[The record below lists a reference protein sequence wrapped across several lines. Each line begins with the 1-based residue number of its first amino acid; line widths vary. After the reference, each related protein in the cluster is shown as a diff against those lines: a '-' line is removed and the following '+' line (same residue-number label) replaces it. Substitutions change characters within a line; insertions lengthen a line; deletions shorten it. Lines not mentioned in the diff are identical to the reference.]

1 MGGFFTQYH
10 CLFLFSFFFFF
21 LIIPHIYGLVMDNL
35 KKTLVILIWK
45 SGLKGAQNF
54 IHVYK
59 MYLEIIYFFSSYFD
73 VVFSLECECVV
84 LLVECQYIF
93 SISYRFRDKLNRN
106 GQKGANFQNLNT
118 FFFILY

>member
-1 MGGFFTQYH
+1 
-10 CLFLFSFFFFF
+10 
-21 LIIPHIYGLVMDNL
+21 MDNL

-59 MYLEIIYFFSSYFD
+59 MYLEIIYFFSSYCD

-118 FFFILY
+118 FFSSYINAVFLFVAKCSPNYFFMSK